1 MLTIQ
6 AQRPNQGYFIRCYY
20 FLMFTKKWGLVL
32 IRSMIIL
39 SSDDEYQVKIWSF
52 CNKFYISFFF
62 VIIIYRDWQDSEYN
76 MQCFA
81 MGVW

>member
-39 SSDDEYQVKIWSF
+39 SSDDEYKL
-52 CNKFYISFFF
+52 KFDLFAINFTSLFF
-62 VIIIYRDWQDSEYN
+62 VIIIYRDRQDSEYN

-81 MGVW
+81 MGV

>member
-32 IRSMIIL
+32 IMSMIIL
-39 SSDDEYQVKIWSF
+39 SSDDEYQVKI
-52 CNKFYISFFF
+52 
-62 VIIIYRDWQDSEYN
+62 
-76 MQCFA
+76 
-81 MGVW
+81 